1 LVEQT
6 EVSAKNGGGPD
17 TGSRRTFAIISHPD
31 AGKTTLTEKFLL
43 YSGAINM
50 AGAVKS
56 RKQAAARSDWM
67 ELEKQRGISI
77 TSTVL
82 GLSYDGY
89 RMNLLDTPGHKDFS
103 EDTYRTLYAAD
114 CALMVLDAAKGLEP
128 QTLKLFEV
136 CRMRGLPVIT
146 FVNKMDRPSME
157 PLELLDQIEQT
168 LGLATAPVTW
178 PVGNGPD
185 FTGVVDRRSDRLYR
199 YDRAEQGSA
208 EAEEETLSPEEA
220 RVRFGDDEFYE
231 AALEELSL
239 LAEVGAPCEV
249 NEVQEVNGTDGAN
262 GVDEADG
269 AATDAGDA
277 GGPRQ
282 RFLSGELT
290 PVFFGSALSNFGVRL
305 LLEEITSLAPAPGP
319 RGDAEGQARG
329 LEEPFSGQV
338 FKVQAN
344 MDPRHRDRVAFVRV
358 HSGRFQRGESLTH
371 APTGKPVSTRHA
383 QQLFAEERSTVEE
396 ALPGDIVGLVNA
408 AGLGVGDTVYAG
420 NPVSFPAI
428 PEFEPEHFLIARNK
442 DSAKYKQFRNGLKQL
457 AEEGAVK
464 ILSRAHDGGQE
475 PVLAAVGPLQFQV
488 AEHRMEHEFG
498 APLSTRSTPFAACR
512 LIDEEQAAAL
522 DGLRGVEVARDL
534 RETPFALF
542 ESRYWL
548 DQAEKSLGHGIGV
561 YRA

>member
-1 LVEQT
+1 MAEQT
-6 EVSAKNGGGPD
+6 KAAAKVGSGPE

-67 ELEKQRGISI
+67 ELEKQRGLSI

-136 CRMRGLPVIT
+136 CRMRGLPIIT

-185 FTGVVDRRSDRLYR
+185 FTGVMDRRSGSLYR
-199 YDRAEQGSA
+199 YDRSMQGAA
-208 EAEEETLSPEEA
+208 EAEEEALSPKEA
-220 RVRFGDDEFYE
+220 QLKHGGEFYD

-239 LAEVGAPCEV
+239 LDAVGAPY
-249 NEVQEVNGTDGAN
+249 DA
-262 GVDEADG
+262 
-269 AATDAGDA
+269 AGD
-277 GGPRQ
+277 GESRE
-282 RFLSGELT
+282 RFLSGGLT

-305 LLEEITSLAPAPGP
+305 LLEELVGLAPAPGP
-319 RGDAEGQARG
+319 RGDAEGHPRG
-329 LEEPFSGQV
+329 LEEPFSGQI

-358 HSGRFQRGESLTH
+358 HSGRFQRGETLTH

-383 QQLFAEERSTVEE
+383 QQLFAGERSTVEE

-420 NPVSFPAI
+420 RSVSFPAI
-428 PEFEPEHFLIARNK
+428 PEFEPEYFLIARNK
-442 DSAKYKQFRNGLKQL
+442 DATKYKQFRNGLKQL
-457 AEEGAVK
+457 SEEGTVK

-498 APLSTRSTPFAACR
+498 APLSTRSAPFAACR

-522 DGLRGVEVARDL
+522 DELRGAEVVRDL
-534 RETPFALF
+534 RDTPFALF

-548 DQAEKSLGHGIGV
+548 EQAEKTLGGRVGV

>member
-1 LVEQT
+1 MEQT
-6 EVSAKNGGGPD
+6 NAAASSGAG
-17 TGSRRTFAIISHPD
+17 THAGSRRTFAIISHPD

-136 CRMRGLPVIT
+136 CRMRGLPIIT
-146 FVNKMDRPSME
+146 FVNKLDRPSME
-157 PLELLDQIEQT
+157 PLELTDQIEQT

-178 PVGNGPD
+178 PVGNGQD
-185 FTGVVDRRSDRLYR
+185 FTGVIDRRSGSLHR
-199 YDRAEQGSA
+199 YDRAGQGST
-208 EAEEETLSPEEA
+208 EAGEEELSSQEA
-220 RVRFGDDEFYE
+220 REQLGGGEFYE

-239 LAEVGAPCEV
+239 LDEVGAPREV
-249 NEVQEVNGTDGAN
+249 DDGGSAR
-262 GVDEADG
+262 E
-269 AATDAGDA
+269 
-277 GGPRQ
+277 
-282 RFLSGELT
+282 RFLAGELT

-305 LLEEITSLAPAPGP
+305 LLEEITTLAPAPGP
-319 RGDAEGQARG
+319 RGDAEGQPRELG
-329 LEEPFSGQV
+329 DPFSGQV

-396 ALPGDIVGLVNA
+396 AVPGDIVGLVNA

-420 NPVSFPAI
+420 PPVSFPAI

-457 AEEGAVK
+457 AEEGAIK
-464 ILSRAHDGGQE
+464 ILSRTHDGGQE

-498 APLSTRSTPFAACR
+498 APLSTRSSPFAACR
-512 LIDEEQAAAL
+512 LIDEEQAEAL
-522 DGLRGVEVARDL
+522 DGRRGVEVARDL
-534 RETPFALF
+534 RGTPFALF

-548 DQAEKSLGHGIGV
+548 GQAEEALGHGIGV
-561 YRA
+561 YRS

>member
-1 LVEQT
+1 MNAIANAAAHVEQT
-6 EVSAKNGGGPD
+6 PGPEAGP
-17 TGSRRTFAIISHPD
+17 GSRRTFAIISHPD

-82 GLSYDGY
+82 GLSYGEH
-89 RMNLLDTPGHKDFS
+89 RMNLLDTPGHRDFS
-103 EDTYRTLYAAD
+103 EDTYRTLYAVD
-114 CALMVLDAAKGLEP
+114 SALMVLDAAKGLEP

-136 CRMRGLPVIT
+136 CRMRGIPIIT
-146 FVNKMDRPSME
+146 FVNKMDRPSLE
-157 PLELLDQIEQT
+157 PLELMDQIEQT

-185 FTGVVDRRSDRLYR
+185 FTGVIDRRSGNLHR
-199 YDRAEQGSA
+199 YDRSTHGAS
-208 EAEEETLSPEEA
+208 EAGEESLSPEQARQHGGELFEAAREEIDLLDAVDTPYEMSGGEA
-220 RVRFGDDEFYE
+220 RE
-231 AALEELSL
+231 
-239 LAEVGAPCEV
+239 
-249 NEVQEVNGTDGAN
+249 
-262 GVDEADG
+262 
-269 AATDAGDA
+269 
-277 GGPRQ
+277 
-282 RFLSGELT
+282 RFLAGELT
-290 PVFFGSALSNFGVRL
+290 PVFFGSALSNFGVRP
-305 LLEEITSLAPAPGP
+305 LLEAVAGFAPAPGP
-319 RGDAEGQARG
+319 RVDEAGEPRG

-358 HSGRFQRGESLTH
+358 HSGRFKRGESLTH
-371 APTGKPVSTRHA
+371 APSGKPVSTRHA

-420 NPVSFPAI
+420 DPVSFPAI
-428 PEFEPEHFLIARNK
+428 PEFEPEHFRIASNK
-442 DSAKYKQFRNGLKQL
+442 DSSKYKQFRGGLKQL
-457 AEEGAVK
+457 AEEGAIKV
-464 ILSRAHDGGQE
+464 LARAHDGGQE
-475 PVLAAVGPLQFQV
+475 PILAAVGPLQFQV
-488 AEHRMEHEFG
+488 AEHRMAHEFG
-498 APLSTRSTPFAACR
+498 APLSTRSTPFDICR
-512 LIDEEQAAAL
+512 LIDDEQAAAL
-522 DGLRGVEVARDL
+522 EGRRGAEVVRDL
-534 RETPFALF
+534 GGTPFAMF

-548 DQAEKSLGHGIGV
+548 QQAEEALGRSIGV

>member
-1 LVEQT
+1 LAEQT
-6 EVSAKNGGGPD
+6 NAAAKNGDGQKV
-17 TGSRRTFAIISHPD
+17 GSRRTFAIISHPD

-82 GLSYDGY
+82 GLSYDGC

-136 CRMRGLPVIT
+136 CRMRGLPIIT
-146 FVNKMDRPSME
+146 FVNKLDRPSME

-185 FTGVVDRRSDRLYR
+185 FTGVVDRRTGELRR
-199 YDRAEQGSA
+199 YVRSGRGAV
-208 EAEEETLSPEEA
+208 EAEEETLSSAEA
-220 RVRFGDDEFYE
+220 RERYGDDGSYE

-239 LAEVGAPCEV
+239 LDEVDASRDPAGD
-249 NEVQEVNGTDGAN
+249 DGA
-262 GVDEADG
+262 
-269 AATDAGDA
+269 
-277 GGPRQ
+277 RQ
-282 RFLSGELT
+282 SFLSGELT
-290 PVFFGSALSNFGVRL
+290 PVFFGSALSNFGVRP
-305 LLEEITSLAPAPGP
+305 LLEELVELAPSPGP
-319 RGDAEGQARG
+319 RGDSEGRLRG
-329 LEEPFSGQV
+329 LGEPFSGQV

-344 MDPRHRDRVAFVRV
+344 MDPKHRDRVAFVRV
-358 HSGRFQRGESLTH
+358 HSGRFRRGESLTH

-396 ALPGDIVGLVNA
+396 AVPGDIVGLVNA

-420 NPVSFPAI
+420 PPVSFPEI

-457 AEEGAVK
+457 SEEGAVK
-464 ILSRAHDGGQE
+464 ILARPHDGGQE

-498 APLSTRSTPFAACR
+498 APLSTRSAPFAACR
-512 LIDEEQAAAL
+512 LLDEGQAAAL
-522 DGLRGVEVARDL
+522 EGRRGVEVVRDL
-534 RETPFALF
+534 RDTPFALF

-548 DQAEKSLGHGIGV
+548 EQAEKALGGSIGV

>member
-1 LVEQT
+1 MAEQT
-6 EVSAKNGGGPD
+6 NLGNAAAKTGDGQQK
-17 TGSRRTFAIISHPD
+17 GSRRTFAIISHPD

-136 CRMRGLPVIT
+136 CRMRGLPIIT
-146 FVNKMDRPSME
+146 FVNKMDRPAME

-168 LGLATAPVTW
+168 LGLATGPVTW

-185 FTGVVDRRSDRLYR
+185 FTGVIDRRSGELHR
-199 YDRAEQGSA
+199 YVRSEQGAA
-208 EAEEETLSPEEA
+208 EAEEEALSSAEA
-220 RVRFGDDEFYE
+220 QSRFGGEEFYE

-239 LAEVGAPCEV
+239 LEAVGSPHDVADD
-249 NEVQEVNGTDGAN
+249 DG
-262 GVDEADG
+262 EA
-269 AATDAGDA
+269 
-277 GGPRQ
+277 REQ
-282 RFLSGELT
+282 FLSGELT

-305 LLEEITSLAPAPGP
+305 LLEEVAGLAPSPGP
-319 RGDAEGQARG
+319 RGDADGRPRG
-329 LEEPFSGQV
+329 LDEPFSGQV

-344 MDPRHRDRVAFVRV
+344 MDPKHRDRVAFVRV
-358 HSGRFQRGESLTH
+358 HSGHFQRGESLTH

-396 ALPGDIVGLVNA
+396 AVPGDIVGFVNA

-420 NPVSFPAI
+420 PPVSFPAI

-442 DSAKYKQFRNGLKQL
+442 DSGKYKQFRNGLKQL
-457 AEEGAVK
+457 AEEGTVK

-498 APLSTRSTPFAACR
+498 APLSTRSAPFASCR
-512 LIDEEQAAAL
+512 LVDEEQAAAL
-522 DGLRGVEVARDL
+522 DGRRGAEVARDL
-534 RETPFALF
+534 RGVPFALF

-548 DQAEKSLGHGIGV
+548 AQAEEALGRRIGV
-561 YRA
+561 YGA

>member
-1 LVEQT
+1 LAEHTKAATSVDGE
-6 EVSAKNGGGPD
+6 SR

-43 YSGAINM
+43 YSGAISM

-89 RMNLLDTPGHKDFS
+89 RMNLLDTPGHRDFS

-136 CRMRGLPVIT
+136 CRMRGLPTIT
-146 FVNKMDRPSME
+146 FVNKMDRPAME

-185 FTGVVDRRSDRLYR
+185 FTGIIDRRSGSLHR
-199 YDRAEQGSA
+199 YDRAVPDAS
-208 EAEEETLSPEEA
+208 EAGEETLSPDAA
-220 RVRFGDDEFYE
+220 RKQYGGGEFFE

-239 LAEVGAPCEV
+239 LDAVDAPHEM
-249 NEVQEVNGTDGAN
+249 NQARDDG
-262 GVDEADG
+262 E
-269 AATDAGDA
+269 
-277 GGPRQ
+277 GGESRE

-305 LLEEITSLAPAPGP
+305 LLEETVGLAPAPGP
-319 RGDAEGQARG
+319 RGDAEGNPRE
-329 LEEPFSGQV
+329 LEAPFSGQV

-344 MDPRHRDRVAFVRV
+344 MDPKHRDRVAFVRV

-420 NPVSFPAI
+420 PPVSFPAI

-442 DSAKYKQFRNGLKQL
+442 DSGKYKQFKSGLRQL
-457 AEEGAVK
+457 ADEGTVK
-464 ILSRAHDGGQE
+464 ILARAHDGGQD

-498 APLSTRSTPFAACR
+498 APLSTRSAPFAACR

-522 DGLRGVEVARDL
+522 EGRRGAEIARDL
-534 RETPFALF
+534 RGTPFALF

-548 DQAEKSLGHGIGV
+548 QQAEDALGYRIGV